1 MVLVSANRVKTGVP
15 GLDEVMEGGLL
26 RGYTYVVM
34 GGPGSGK
41 TTLGV
46 QFIYK
51 GIVDY
56 GENGVYVTLE
66 EPPESIRAN
75 VLRFRWELLGLE
87 ERGKLVIVDGSP
99 IKRVPGHYV
108 MQAPQVGTV
117 DFTMES
123 LASVIHAARRK
134 VGAERIVIDPLN
146 ALTLLYGSDQY
157 VLRRELLEL
166 IRTLNEAGCT
176 TLLMSEVRE
185 REGRRMRYGVETFLA
200 QGVII
205 LHTIR
210 VKGAKIKALEILK
223 MRGTKHEEQLLPYKI
238 TDRGIMVF
246 PGEKVFV

>member
-1 MVLVSANRVKTGVP
+1 MGTDRVKTGVP
-15 GLDEVMEGGLL
+15 GLDEVIEGGLP

-75 VLRFRWELLGLE
+75 MQRFRWELLGLE

-99 IKRVPGHYV
+99 VKRVPGRYV
-108 MQAPQVGTV
+108 MQVPRMGTV
-117 DFTMES
+117 DFTMEN
-123 LASVIHAARRK
+123 LTSVIHAARRK
-134 VGAERIVIDPLN
+134 VGAERVVIDPLN

-157 VLRRELLEL
+157 LLRRELLAL
-166 IRTLNEAGCT
+166 ARSLNEAGCT
-176 TLLMSEVRE
+176 TLLASEVKE
-185 REGRRMRYGVETFLA
+185 RGGGRVR
-200 QGVII
+200 
-205 LHTIR
+205 
-210 VKGAKIKALEILK
+210 
-223 MRGTKHEEQLLPYKI
+223 
-238 TDRGIMVF
+238 
-246 PGEKVFV
+246 